1 MRSLRQRR
9 CCCRCSCFAA
19 SAQPKKYEPI
29 DVKLIVLQLHQQ
41 LQLQRLVVFR
51 LCFIK
56 YNSRS
61 SRSSSSISS
70 SSSSSRAHKVQTLSS
85 TLPGSQHILPP
96 PPISQSGCL
105 SVRLSLILHAASY
118 ASNATKFS
126 SAGIF
131 YVAAKNVPTGWQ
143 GLEIRSCPR

>member
-1 MRSLRQRR
+1 MRSSRQRR
-9 CCCRCSCFAA
+9 CRCSCFAA
-19 SAQPKKYEPI
+19 SAQPIKYEPI
-29 DVKLIVLQLHQQ
+29 DVKLIVLQLQKQQ
-41 LQLQRLVVFR
+41 QLLLLLQLQRLVVFR

-56 YNSRS
+56 YNS
-61 SRSSSSISS
+61 
-70 SSSSSRAHKVQTLSS
+70 SRAHKVQTLSS
-85 TLPGSQHILPP
+85 TLRESQHVLLQIDSTLCLP
-96 PPISQSGCL
+96 GCL
-105 SVRLSLILHAASY
+105 SARLSLILHAASY